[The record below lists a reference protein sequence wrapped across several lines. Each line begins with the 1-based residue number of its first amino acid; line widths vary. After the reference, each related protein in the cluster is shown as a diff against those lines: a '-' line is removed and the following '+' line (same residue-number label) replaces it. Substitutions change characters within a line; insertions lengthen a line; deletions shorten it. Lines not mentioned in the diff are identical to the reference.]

1 MLIWISFSLPV
12 DVLIFQF
19 AGQVKRVLPILPLIC
34 YKPKEERKWE
44 IVQHMAAMQGVLSSV
59 FDTIFAG

>member
-19 AGQVKRVLPILPLIC
+19 AGQVKRVLPIFPLIC

-44 IVQHMAAMQGVLSSV
+44 IVQHMPAMQGVL
-59 FDTIFAG
+59 

>member
-19 AGQVKRVLPILPLIC
+19 AGQVKRVLPNFPLIC

-44 IVQHMAAMQGVLSSV
+44 IVQHMPAMQGVL
-59 FDTIFAG
+59 